1 MLFRSLT
8 GGGGG
13 DEEHLPSFSLFGE
26 EGAGDPAGE
35 PREPAGEQ
43 PGRGEDAA
51 GPGELLPLL
60 LLLPTEFFGWMGW
73 NADPDPSG
81 GDEGEPRGGD
91 DVGYGEK
98 RFEPE
103 PEDAD
108 EDCRSRS
115 AAAAAWC
122 MNDELA

>member
-8 GGGGG
+8 GGGG

-43 PGRGEDAA
+43 PGRGEEAA

-81 GDEGEPRGGD
+81 GGDEGEPRGGD

-98 RFEPE
+98 RFEE

-108 EDCRSRS
+108 EDCRRRS